1 VYVQLKAVL
10 GSGPQPVVFYYLTR
24 PAIAVRVV
32 KSGDDVLGSWDGIEY
47 DETSEEPG
55 ELTPVVNVG
64 NKQPMVH

>member
-1 VYVQLKAVL
+1 
-10 GSGPQPVVFYYLTR
+10 VVFYYLTR